1 MRKLLTTMI
10 LLLSIS
16 VLNVS
21 SVFAETEV
29 PDIVAE
35 TGVIIDART
44 GVVLYNKQMDKQE
57 EPASTTK
64 MITGL
69 LAMEKLDLNQVVTID
84 EETPFTKGSRI
95 YLLEGE
101 QITVENLLYALF
113 LESANDS
120 AVALAKEMGG
130 TVENF
135 ADMMNE
141 RAKELGAKNTNF
153 INPNGLHSDGHLTT
167 AYDLAMI
174 AKGAMQNETFRQ
186 YVSTYQHTVPATNK
200 QDTRYFYNTNRL
212 LYDTKTKVSANG
224 VLRAAKYEGAIGI
237 KTGYTTEAGGC
248 LVSGA
253 ERNGTEL
260 ISVVMKSTDGGR
272 FGDSIALLDWGF
284 ANYKT
289 VKTAEQGS
297 DLGSIKVTHGKEKEV
312 TAVAKTDGYATLSID
327 EKSSDLKK
335 VLKLNEKA
343 IAPIEKGQNV
353 GTVEWYK
360 GNILVGSVEAV
371 ASEAVEKGGL
381 LTALSITNS
390 KMSKSY
396 TTMLGFSTIT
406 SAAIAALVTIRNN
419 NIQRRK
425 RRRAERAVK
434 IAKERELDK
443 MYYNNTN
450 KYIDR

>member
-10 LLLSIS
+10 LLFSVSI
-16 VLNVS
+16 LNVS
-21 SVFAETEV
+21 AVFAATDV
-29 PDIVAE
+29 PNIVAE

-44 GVVLYNKQMDKQE
+44 GVILYNKQMDKQE

-69 LAMEKLDLNQVVTID
+69 LAMEKLDPNQIVTID
-84 EETPFTKGSRI
+84 AETPFTGGSRI

-101 QITVENLLYALF
+101 QITVKNLLYALF

-130 TVENF
+130 TTDKF
-135 ADMMNE
+135 ADMMNK

-153 INPNGLHSDGHLTT
+153 VNPNGLHADGHLST

-174 AKGAMQNETFRQ
+174 AKGAMQNETFRK

-224 VLRAAKYEGAIGI
+224 VLRPAKYEGVIGI

-248 LVSGA
+248 LVAGA

-260 ISVVMKSTDGGR
+260 ISVVMKSTDKGR

-289 VKTAEQGS
+289 VKTIEEGADIGT
-297 DLGSIKVTHGKEKEV
+297 IKVTHGKEKEV
-312 TAVAKTDGYATLSID
+312 AAVAKTDGYATLNID

-335 VLKLNEKA
+335 VLKLDEKDT
-343 IAPIEKGQNV
+343 APMKKGQKV

-360 GNILVGSVEAV
+360 GDILVGSVDAV

-396 TTMLGFSTIT
+396 ATMLGFSTIAA
-406 SAAIAALVTIRNN
+406 AAIAALVTIRNN

-425 RRRAERAVK
+425 RRRAERASK
-434 IAKERELDK
+434 IAKERELNK
-443 MYYNNTN
+443 VYYNTN
-450 KYIDR
+450 KHMDR